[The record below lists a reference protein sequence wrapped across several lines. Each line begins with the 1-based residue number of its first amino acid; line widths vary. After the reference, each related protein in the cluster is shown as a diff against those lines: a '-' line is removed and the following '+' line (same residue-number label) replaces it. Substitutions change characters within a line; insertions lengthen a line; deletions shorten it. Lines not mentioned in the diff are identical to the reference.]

1 MNFEAV
7 TGASGVQHGG
17 HLYEEFPLLK
27 TATHGKAAAGFLQKT
42 SVQCRCMD
50 SIIRPRG
57 LNQPVQ
63 VFDGASCETLNLVGF
78 VHLSAPG
85 ALFRLDN
92 QFCKNINGV
101 TADPPGSVI
110 QRQANHTG
118 LQTDISKHSLPREFN
133 GYVS

>member
-63 VFDGASCETLNLVGF
+63 VFDGASCETLDLVGF
-78 VHLSAPG
+78 CSPKCPRST
-85 ALFRLDN
+85 F
-92 QFCKNINGV
+92 Q
-101 TADPPGSVI
+101 
-110 QRQANHTG
+110 TG
-118 LQTDISKHSLPREFN
+118 
-133 GYVS
+133 